1 MAGSQSWIDI
11 YTQVPTPCVVN
22 SQPQPSSTLSS
33 CLVWLVVG
41 LVLGGLTFQKKGT
54 QQ

>member
-1 MAGSQSWIDI
+1 MAGSQSWIDT
-11 YTQVPTPCVVN
+11 YTQYPTPCIAET
-22 SQPQPSSTLSS
+22 PATPTATLSS